1 MLNLIQ
7 KAFNLLVLVI
17 LVAAVSAYF
26 AYNEGLIEG
35 SNFIEESS
43 NSFFSWDTVGYVRD
57 KTSSLTVTAWNTTS
71 GAATQSWGFVSSSF
85 TKLFS

>member
-1 MLNLIQ
+1 MINLIQ
-7 KAFNLLVLVI
+7 KAFNLLVLVL
-17 LVAAVSAYF
+17 LVTAASAYF

-35 SNFIEESS
+35 SKFIEESS
-43 NSFFSWDTVGYVRD
+43 NSLFSWETVGYARD
-57 KTSSLTVTAWNTTS
+57 KTSSLAATAWNTTS